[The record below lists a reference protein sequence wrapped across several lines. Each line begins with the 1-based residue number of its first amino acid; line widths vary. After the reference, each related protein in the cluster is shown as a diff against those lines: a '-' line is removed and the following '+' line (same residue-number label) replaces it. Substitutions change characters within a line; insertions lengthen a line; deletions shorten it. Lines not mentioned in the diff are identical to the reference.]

1 MFVVFDLDGTLIE
14 SEQVWAGVR
23 RRFVVAHGGT
33 WHERAQDTMIGMRT
47 TEWSLYI
54 HDDLGVSLPPDQIA
68 AQVVDAVKERLAR
81 DVPVLPGA
89 QQALDRLARVFPI
102 GLATSAALPVARA
115 VLDSTGWTK
124 IFRVV
129 VSADQVANGK
139 PAPDVYLRALELLH
153 APANESAAVED
164 SGNGI
169 RSAAAAALA
178 VVAIPNRAY
187 PPDAGAL
194 KLATTVLSDL
204 NSLEPEVVKD
214 AIARRN
220 STP

>member
-14 SEQVWAGVR
+14 SEQVWACVR
-23 RRFVVAHGGT
+23 RQFVVAHGGT
-33 WHERAQDTMIGMRT
+33 WHARAQDTMIGMRT
-47 TEWSLYI
+47 TEWARYI
-54 HDDLGVSLPPDQIA
+54 HDDLGVSLPADQIA
-68 AQVVDAVKERLAR
+68 AQVVDAVKERLAH

-89 QQALDRLARVFPI
+89 PEALDRLARVFPL
-102 GLATSAALPVARA
+102 GVATSAALPVARA
-115 VLDSTGWTK
+115 VLESTGWAK
-124 IFRVV
+124 LFRVV
-129 VSADQVANGK
+129 VSADEVANGK
-139 PAPDVYLRALELLH
+139 PAPDVYRRALELLH

-187 PPDAGAL
+187 PPDAKAL
-194 KLATTVLSDL
+194 KEATTVLSDL
-204 NSLEPEVVKD
+204 TQLEPGVVKD